1 MLSELP
7 AMKRNIFS
15 RFVPTFSIRLV
26 PPFLR
31 RRLPSLSVRARI
43 AVLALIPVVGF
54 IANGLN
60 YIVSE
65 REVGQAFE
73 AVNRSNDLTDA
84 SSALRS
90 GLESIRFVAK
100 EMAFNPSPSLVKSFN
115 NHHSVAVTS
124 LELIQKLG
132 DPEDTRTIPHILRT
146 IAGLKDN
153 FATLA
158 KGLEQVGY
166 NDRQGLNKGL
176 HDAANAVERTIKDL
190 SWLAQTDA
198 QQLSLSLLA
207 MRRYETE
214 YKARRENAARKE
226 FFAELDKFSKTFDA
240 VIGAEIMKAELRDAV
255 KGYGTAFRE
264 YVTRMNDVDSQ
275 LTLIDQDTQEM
286 TPLADRIAAAA
297 KRNDARVGSQ
307 LQASQQKTKSL
318 VVGIGVAFVALGL
331 ILSYLIGRGITRPL
345 NGLAQTMAQLAEG
358 DTSVVIPATEDKHE
372 IGRMARTVLVF
383 RDNAIERE
391 RLAANEADASRARE
405 NRSESVNTMIRGF
418 EHSVDQA
425 LAKLR
430 GAAERLDTSAV
441 ALNDAADTV
450 SAEARSAEERVGAA
464 SENVGGAAASAEELT
479 GSIGAIAAQASKST
493 EVATRAVAEA
503 QRTVTIMTELGS
515 AATRI
520 GEVIGLIQAIAAQ
533 TNLLALNATIE
544 AARAGEAG
552 RGFAVVA
559 SEVKSLAGQ
568 TGKAT
573 EEIAAQIGAIQ
584 TAAGEAAE
592 AIGQV
597 NTIIEDMS
605 GIATAVA
612 SAVEEQNAAVAS
624 IAQGVNR
631 ASSDARSGAEA
642 MSRVAG
648 RSQDARTTAG
658 DVKGLAQTLA
668 AEAESLESEVRRFL
682 TEVRAA

>member
-1 MLSELP
+1 
-7 AMKRNIFS
+7 MKRSIFS
-15 RFVPTFSIRLV
+15 GFVPAFFDRLV

-31 RRLPSLSVRARI
+31 RRVPSLSVRARI
-43 AVLALIPVVGF
+43 ALLALIPVVGF
-54 IANGLN
+54 VANGFN

-65 REVGQAFE
+65 REVGQAFD

-84 SSALRS
+84 SAALRS

-100 EMAFNPSPSLVKSFN
+100 EMAFNPSAPLVKSFN
-115 NHHSVAVTS
+115 DHHAVAVKS
-124 LELIQKLG
+124 LELIQRTG

-146 IAGLKDN
+146 VAGLKEN
-153 FATLA
+153 FATLT
-158 KGLEQVGY
+158 KGLEEVGFSE
-166 NDRQGLNKGL
+166 RQGLQKKLHEAVAGL
-176 HDAANAVERTIKDL
+176 DKTIKDAASL
-190 SWLAQTDA
+190 PEAH
-198 QQLSLSLLA
+198 QLTVSLLA
-207 MRRYETE
+207 MRRAEAE
-214 YKARRENAARKE
+214 YKAKRENAARKE
-226 FFAELDKFSKTFDA
+226 FFAEVDTFNKTA
-240 VIGAEIMKAELRDAV
+240 EQISGADAV
-255 KGYGTAFRE
+255 KAQLRDTAKTYSAAFRE
-264 YVTRMNDVDSQ
+264 FVTRMNDVDSQ

-297 KRNDARVGSQ
+297 KRNDARVATQ
-307 LQASQQKTKSL
+307 LQVSQQKTKNL

-331 ILSYLIGRGITRPL
+331 LLSYLIGRGITRPL

-383 RDNAIERE
+383 RDNAMERE
-391 RLAANEADASRARE
+391 RLAANQADASRARE
-405 NRSESVNTMIRGF
+405 NRSESVAAMIRGF

-430 GAAERLDTSAV
+430 GAAERLDTSAA
-441 ALNDAADTV
+441 ALNGAADAV
-450 SAEARSAEERVGAA
+450 SAEARTAEQRVSAA
-464 SENVGGAAASAEELT
+464 SDNVSGAAASAEELT
-479 GSIGAIAAQASKST
+479 CSIGAIAFQASKST
-493 EVATRAVAEA
+493 EVATRAVSEA
-503 QRTVTIMTELGS
+503 QRTVSIMTELGS

-605 GIATAVA
+605 GIATTVA

-624 IAQGVNR
+624 IAEGVNR

-658 DVKGLAQTLA
+658 DVKALAQTLA
-668 AEAESLESEVRRFL
+668 AEAESLDSEVRRFL